1 MKKGFYIPLR
11 PEEYFK
17 IKELSRRE
25 CGKLFIAFW
34 EFCLAGRPPRYQL
47 PERVEEWFEKLQK
60 RTVSSKNSKINA
72 GVRACVDACEQV
84 DTLRALADAA
94 DMQRA
99 SVPGGEAGGVSNY
112 DIHSGNLELSTDLE
126 LCTTIN
132 NNNSD
137 DKSSTTTTTVYNS
150 ACASKG
156 VENFQHS
163 EKNVENFSYD
173 EVDQWTESVE
183 LDIMEYFAKRNF
195 DSNAE
200 DFIAYNKSR
209 DWKGIGGED
218 VREDYARYADRWE
231 SEERRKRGK
240 YDWKPP
246 II

>member
-1 MKKGFYIPLR
+1 MKKISIPLK

-17 IKELSRRE
+17 IIKLPHGE
-25 CGKLFIAFW
+25 CGKLFIALLQYHLSV
-34 EFCLAGRPPRYQL
+34 EPIIKLSDAGN
-47 PERVEEWFEKLQK
+47 EWFKLFQNRIDSFK
-60 RTVSSKNSKINA
+60 LKSTSARSSA
-72 GVRACVDACEQV
+72 
-84 DTLRALADAA
+84 
-94 DMQRA
+94 RA
-99 SVPGGEAGGVSNY
+99 SVRAQPAPAPCAPGVCAGGVSNY

-137 DKSSTTTTTVYNS
+137 DKSSTTTTTTVYNS
-150 ACASKG
+150 ACASKD

-209 DWKGIGGED
+209 NWKGIGGED
-218 VREDYARYADRWE
+218 VREDYVRYADRWE